1 MGTFCWHS
9 TGQFRSSFGQK
20 THSYTLISFPTIHA
34 ISMNTG
40 SISMLLK
47 DYKRVIFTQVLSHYV
62 THLLCLDGVNLCL
75 FSVNFCQSILIL
87 DVDYVLFTKQ
97 NALEI
102 SSCGRDQ
109 FSRKHRAKKP
119 NFILGILYQGKLRPL
134 LKQKPWWQRYWL
146 ASNNTHCNSLE
157 LQLLISAQTVSF
169 FSFLSLISL
178 SLFSLYLISFSNKS
192 KHGHHRSLSLW
203 L

>member
-1 MGTFCWHS
+1 MFSH
-9 TGQFRSSFGQK
+9 FFGQK
-20 THSYTLISFPTIHA
+20 HRSSPTIHA

-40 SISMLLK
+40 SISMRLK
-47 DYKRVIFTQVLSHYV
+47 EYTRVIIRQVLSQYV

-75 FSVNFCQSILIL
+75 FSVNFCQSILKL

-109 FSRKHRAKKP
+109 FS
-119 NFILGILYQGKLRPL
+119 GD
-134 LKQKPWWQRYWL
+134 KQNKSFTNCIRDKWRRLPKY
-146 ASNNTHCNSLE
+146 NHNTSATDSIVTTFCNCLE

-169 FSFLSLISL
+169 FFSIS
-178 SLFSLYLISFSNKS
+178 
-192 KHGHHRSLSLW
+192 H
-203 L
+203 